1 MSFVDVADKTIYRFR
16 FRFRITP
23 PTLSSIKVLKPPHLG
38 TKPENMQNPTVHDCL
53 KKSVVTFML
62 ISRNLL
68 H

>member
-38 TKPENMQNPTVHDCL
+38 TKP
-53 KKSVVTFML
+53 
-62 ISRNLL
+62 
-68 H
+68 